1 MPGQIRQLDPNWA
14 SCEYSS
20 YALFDPPIAL
30 KGVPNFLTS
39 SSAAAEPT
47 PTSVDPGVSA
57 TPGQSSND
65 DSPPATSKPQPQRP
79 TSTRVP
85 VEPQESD
92 SSTPQNPSPS
102 FPQDPLPS
110 APQDPPLSTPQAPP
124 PSDPQ
129 APPSSDPQDLP
140 PNNPQN
146 PWISPSNS
154 DSPGSP
160 LPSNTPG
167 PLHHDP
173 QDVVTGQ
180 HLATNPAANL
190 AANPTLPVITIG
202 PTVIS
207 VDPTGGVIVHP
218 GTTLISGGAPITIS
232 SSTFSIG
239 TGGLTIISPETSTEI
254 PFGNDP
260 ITVPIGPSGAPVV
273 LNPAA
278 STIIFGGTTLTPG
291 GAPITIDGT
300 TLSMGSSGMVVVGP
314 SDTST
319 ITIPT
324 TGATPTAV
332 TVGSEAFPITRGS
345 VVLAPGTTL
354 GAGDPAVTISGTV
367 FSVASTGFVV
377 VANGQTSTVPVTLGA
392 SGSVGATRAGTDPS
406 ETGAEEL
413 PGAGVRIG
421 WNKALFVGLAGIGY
435 VMI

>member
-202 PTVIS
+202 PTCHFCGPNRWCHCPPRHNL
-207 VDPTGGVIVHP
+207 DQRGRAYNH
-218 GTTLISGGAPITIS
+218 LILDFLHRYRRSHHYLPRNEYRD
-232 SSTFSIG
+232 TF
-239 TGGLTIISPETSTEI
+239 
-254 PFGNDP
+254 
-260 ITVPIGPSGAPVV
+260 
-273 LNPAA
+273 
-278 STIIFGGTTLTPG
+278 
-291 GAPITIDGT
+291 
-300 TLSMGSSGMVVVGP
+300 
-314 SDTST
+314 
-319 ITIPT
+319 
-324 TGATPTAV
+324 
-332 TVGSEAFPITRGS
+332 R
-345 VVLAPGTTL
+345 
-354 GAGDPAVTISGTV
+354 
-367 FSVASTGFVV
+367 
-377 VANGQTSTVPVTLGA
+377 Q
-392 SGSVGATRAGTDPS
+392 
-406 ETGAEEL
+406 
-413 PGAGVRIG
+413 
-421 WNKALFVGLAGIGY
+421 
-435 VMI
+435 